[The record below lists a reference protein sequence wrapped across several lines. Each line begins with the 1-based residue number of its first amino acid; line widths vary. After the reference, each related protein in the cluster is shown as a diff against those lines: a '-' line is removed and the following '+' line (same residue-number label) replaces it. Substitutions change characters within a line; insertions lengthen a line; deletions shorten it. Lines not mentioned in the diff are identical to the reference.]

1 MDNVWALCNQKGG
14 VGKSAATANLG
25 HELTRAGEKVL
36 VVDCDPQATTT
47 AITDTEPN
55 LNHYPQPD
63 PTLYEVLTG
72 ECPLTSAINWSD
84 AWGFDVAPAT
94 LSMARLEQQVSPG
107 SEFRLAEA
115 LGSMSER
122 YDRILLDLPPSLGR
136 FTLMGLIAA
145 DHALIVTE
153 PSYPALRGVSDLL
166 ETLEVVTKRYAPR
179 LALAG
184 VVVNKVVPTREA
196 MLRVEEL
203 DGVFGSQVWTP
214 HIPHRTALAEALGA
228 HVPVRAMRGDGAR
241 VVTEAFAGLAAVMQ
255 AHKPT
260 SLLASRITGEGT

>member
-55 LNHYPQPD
+55 PNHYPQPD

-72 ECPLTSAINWSD
+72 ECPITSAINWSD

-115 LGSMSER
+115 LGFMSER

-166 ETLEVVTKRYAPR
+166 ETLGVVTKRYAPS

-196 MLRVEEL
+196 VLRIEEL

-214 HIPHRTALAEALGA
+214 HVPHRTALAEALGA

-241 VVTEAFAGLAAVMQ
+241 AVTEAFAGLAAVMQ
-255 AHKPT
+255 AYKPS
-260 SLLASRITGEGT
+260 SLLASKPTGEV